1 MCSEHIWILRNNF
14 AISSDG
20 VTEALQR
27 GGSVLANYGV
37 DLKDS
42 VAMITG
48 ANESLQDPARIGNGL
63 KSIAINLSG
72 IKANAKTGN
81 LELNKT
87 AMALEK
93 TAKIDIFTDSTKT
106 QVKDIVS
113 IMDEVKDKWASLT
126 DVEQKGLSEAIAGN
140 M

>member
-1 MCSEHIWILRNNF
+1 M
-14 AISSDG
+14 
-20 VTEALQR
+20 QR